1 MPTVD
6 ILNIILDVVLILA
19 SIWMVMTVRGVGGV
33 VGKTLNY
40 IVIGTVILGVAH
52 LQATITGNLD
62 LFTFDGTD
70 YNGTVH
76 RIVVLLGFFV
86 LVIGFRQLQAMKR

>member
-1 MPTVD
+1 
-6 ILNIILDVVLILA
+6 
-19 SIWMVMTVRGVGGV
+19 MTVRGVGGA
-33 VGKTLNY
+33 VGRTLTF

-62 LFTFDGTD
+62 MFVFDGVD

-76 RIVVLLGFFV
+76 RIVVLLGFIV
-86 LVIGFRQLQAMKR
+86 LVFGFRELQAMKR